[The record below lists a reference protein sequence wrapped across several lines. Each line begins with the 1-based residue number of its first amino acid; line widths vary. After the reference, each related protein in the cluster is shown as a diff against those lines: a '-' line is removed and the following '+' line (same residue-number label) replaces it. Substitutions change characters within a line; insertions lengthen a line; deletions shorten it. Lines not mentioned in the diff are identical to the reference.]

1 MAIALAFLASSDPA
15 TVQQVTHGL
24 QQWSLSTEVCQEVP
38 AAIRLFDSRKFD
50 AVIVDHQLK
59 QSEAFLEA
67 VRLSSSNR
75 TAVTFAIGSGHT
87 QTPAAFRDRASFVF
101 DRPLSMESI
110 SRTLKPAFRFILR
123 ERRRYFRCPV
133 SLPVSIR
140 RKSLPDVDCHSIN
153 ISESG
158 MAVGALAALRP
169 GEEVQ
174 VQFALSGQ
182 DAPFVFESIIL
193 WCSGGGVGIHFKSLS
208 QDHKS
213 KLRDWL
219 SSQME
224 DLLPEH
230 VTRRFSSP
238 LRKPVP

>member
-1 MAIALAFLASSDPA
+1 MAIALALLASSDPA
-15 TVQQVTHGL
+15 TIQQVNQAL
-24 QQWSLSTEVCQEVP
+24 QHWSLSTEVCQEVP
-38 AAIRLFDSRKFD
+38 AAIRLLNSRQFD

-75 TAVTFAIGSGHT
+75 TAVTFAIGSSYT
-87 QTPAAFRDRASFVF
+87 QTPAAFRDGASFVF

-140 RKSLPDVDCHSIN
+140 RKSLPDVACHSIN

-158 MAVGALAALRP
+158 MAVGALAPLRP

-174 VQFALSGQ
+174 VQFVLSGQ
-182 DAPFVFESIIL
+182 APFVVESIIL

-213 KLRDWL
+213 KLQDWL

-230 VTRRFSSP
+230 VTRKFSNP

>member
-1 MAIALAFLASSDPA
+1 MPYNTGRFRLKS
-15 TVQQVTHGL
+15 
-24 QQWSLSTEVCQEVP
+24 QEVP
-38 AAIRLFDSRKFD
+38 AAIRLLNSLKFD

-75 TAVTFAIGSGHT
+75 TAVTFAIGSSYT
-87 QTPAAFRDRASFVF
+87 QTPAAFRDGASFVF

-123 ERRRYFRCPV
+123 ERRRYFRCPI
-133 SLPVSIR
+133 SLPVSIC
-140 RKSLPDVDCHSIN
+140 RKSLPDVACHSIN

-174 VQFALSGQ
+174 VKFVLSGQ
-182 DAPFVFESIIL
+182 APFVVESIIL

-219 SSQME
+219 SRQME

-230 VTRRFSSP
+230 ATRRFSNP

>member
-1 MAIALAFLASSDPA
+1 MSIGLALLASADLV
-15 TVQQVTHGL
+15 TIQQVNHAL
-24 QQWSLSTEVCQEVP
+24 QHWSLSTEVCEEVP
-38 AAIRLFDSRKFD
+38 AAIRLLNSRKFD

-67 VRLSSSNR
+67 VRFSSSNR
-75 TAVTFAIGSGHT
+75 TAVTFAIGISHT
-87 QTPAAFRDRASFVF
+87 QTPTAFCDRASFVF

-110 SRTLKPAFRFILR
+110 SRTIKPAFRLILR
-123 ERRRYFRCPV
+123 ERRGYFRCHV

-140 RKSLPDVDCHSIN
+140 RESLPEIACRSIN

-174 VQFALSGQ
+174 VKFVLSGQ
-182 DAPFVFESIIL
+182 APFVVESIIL
-193 WCSGGGVGIHFKSLS
+193 WCSGGGVGIHFKSLP

-213 KLRDWL
+213 ELRDWL
-219 SSQME
+219 SRQME

-230 VTRRFSSP
+230 ATRRFSNP